1 LKAHEIQSP
10 EMVTAAK
17 PSSQPRT
24 ESCVVATMALRSVDR
39 EVVGRN
45 VSERKD
51 NPEID
56 RGRSSR
62 PYPSTGKA
70 ETRAATRQ
78 VTWDASGVRTAG
90 MQPKDFMGTRES
102 RQVQASLVGSDK
114 PTKRGRPEDLAAVR
128 LADSTRRSGEPATW
142 GSGQRKDFVRR
153 KHGLHST
160 GGFGLL
166 CNEKNRQ
173 PWKQDSNE

>member
-1 LKAHEIQSP
+1 VLGCALKAREIQSP

-17 PSSQPRT
+17 RSPQPRT
-24 ESCVVATMALRSVDR
+24 ESCVVATTALRSVDR

-45 VSERKD
+45 VRERKV

-70 ETRAATRQ
+70 ETQAATWQ

-90 MQPKDFMGTRES
+90 MQPKGSRGTRES
-102 RQVQASLVGSDK
+102 RPVQAMTCKV
-114 PTKRGRPEDLAAVR
+114 RQAAKAR
-128 LADSTRRSGEPATW
+128 ET
-142 GSGQRKDFVRR
+142 
-153 KHGLHST
+153 
-160 GGFGLL
+160 
-166 CNEKNRQ
+166 
-173 PWKQDSNE
+173 